1 MKDINEV
8 IRKKEAELQ
17 QLQRDVE
24 SLRIVVRLLSD
35 DDTCVPGT
43 PRTTGFA
50 DTYRSAEGPTS
61 VPAPTDATY
70 ANPWDSAV
78 KKFP

>member
-8 IRKKEAELQ
+8 IRRKETQLQ

-24 SLRIVVRLLSD
+24 SLRVAVLLLSD
-35 DDTCVPGT
+35 DAN
-43 PRTTGFA
+43 TTMPTMA
-50 DTYRSAEGPTS
+50 DPDAIADAY
-61 VPAPTDATY
+61 VPAVGPAAT
-70 ANPWDSAV
+70 ASNADPWDNVV